1 VIVILGIV
9 QVVVQQTKMKCV
21 KDIIKKD
28 NNKEMKCKLCGKS
41 NHTGSK
47 NTAHSWV
54 VSQHCGKCHFL
65 GRRTAYNNLT
75 EYMDNKKKI
84 GNLQSKLY
92 YIENKTKHNKKRK
105 TYKRQAWKDRK
116 DNPKNKI
123 I

>member
-1 VIVILGIV
+1 
-9 QVVVQQTKMKCV
+9 MKCV
-21 KDIIKKD
+21 KNTIAKGNK
-28 NNKEMKCKLCGKS
+28 KEMKCKLCGKA

-54 VSQHCGKCHFL
+54 HSQHCPQCHFL
-65 GRRTAYNNLT
+65 GRRTAYNNL
-75 EYMDNKKKI
+75 EQYQINQKKI